1 MEKERT
7 EQNNTEIL
15 TTALNITSYRLE
27 TSTNS
32 QYQNEK
38 FAEFQDLEEY
48 QQNTTYLYPIALT
61 GVLSE
66 SLFYQAYSQIVGKDN
81 IKPATGDEDL
91 QGIDFYINGYPTDVT
106 ASNLSLTKKISTD
119 RVPTIFLPKH
129 TNQKNIFEHTSFNY
143 NKNYIMQA
151 IHKENIDNYQY
162 IQDTYNINKNIL
174 QQIEQNPQITPKAGP
189 NNLTNMKVILTI
201 LDQSLASFSK
211 LNNKSASPS
220 VANLGCKSDPIY
232 VADNL
237 DCNNLPS

>member
-7 EQNNTEIL
+7 EQNNNEIL

-38 FAEFQDLEEY
+38 FTEFQDLEEY
-48 QQNTTYLYPIALT
+48 QENTKYLYPISLT

-66 SLFYQAYSQIVGKDN
+66 SVFYQAYSEIVGSEN
-81 IKPATGDEDL
+81 IKLATGDEDL
-91 QGIDFYINGYPTDVT
+91 QGIDFYINGYPVDVT
-106 ASNLSLTKKISTD
+106 ASNLSLVKKISTD

-129 TNQKNIFEHTSFNY
+129 TDQKNIFEQTIFNH
-143 NKNYIMQA
+143 NKNYIMQS
-151 IHKENIDNYQY
+151 IHKENIDHYKY
-162 IQDTYNINKNIL
+162 IQDTYNINQNIL
-174 QQIEQNPQITPKAGP
+174 KQIEQDPQITPKAGP

-201 LDQSLASFSK
+201 LDQSLASFNK
-211 LNNKSASPS
+211 LNNKSASFS

>member
-61 GVLSE
+61 GVLFE

-106 ASNLSLTKKISTD
+106 ASNLSL
-119 RVPTIFLPKH
+119 RW
-129 TNQKNIFEHTSFNY
+129 
-143 NKNYIMQA
+143 NK
-151 IHKENIDNYQY
+151 
-162 IQDTYNINKNIL
+162 
-174 QQIEQNPQITPKAGP
+174 
-189 NNLTNMKVILTI
+189 
-201 LDQSLASFSK
+201 
-211 LNNKSASPS
+211 
-220 VANLGCKSDPIY
+220 
-232 VADNL
+232 
-237 DCNNLPS
+237 